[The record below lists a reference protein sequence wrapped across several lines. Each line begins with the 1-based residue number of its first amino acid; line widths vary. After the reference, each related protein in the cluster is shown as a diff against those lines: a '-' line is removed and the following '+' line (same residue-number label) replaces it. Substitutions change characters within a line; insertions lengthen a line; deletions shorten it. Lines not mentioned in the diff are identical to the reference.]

1 MRRRPRL
8 DIEVRS
14 AATETEA
21 LVRRCTG
28 RLYGA
33 PRLEKVS
40 IWRRAR
46 GELDVRA
53 TRFRHSALIVKIPL
67 IVDVPVQFFQSVI
80 AIELAV
86 TGALLWQ
93 IRFFDSRDARP
104 HAKEHLPDSRLRLG
118 LALVLGATMFGSL
131 WAIADE
137 GPKWAA
143 LAVTVGLAVSLI
155 PILLRVLPPLAKD
168 AATDERD
175 PDYAVTVLGLV
186 LYVAVVAGFLVLLD
200 ID

>member
-1 MRRRPRL
+1 M
-8 DIEVRS
+8 
-14 AATETEA
+14 
-21 LVRRCTG
+21 
-28 RLYGA
+28 
-33 PRLEKVS
+33 
-40 IWRRAR
+40 
-46 GELDVRA
+46 
-53 TRFRHSALIVKIPL
+53 
-67 IVDVPVQFFQSVI
+67 DVPVQFFQSVI

-93 IRFFDSRDARP
+93 IRFFDSKSARAEGKDLPDAR
-104 HAKEHLPDSRLRLG
+104 LRVG
-118 LALVLGATMFGSL
+118 MALVLGATVFGSL

-168 AATDERD
+168 AATNKRD
-175 PDYAVTVLGLV
+175 PNYAVTVIGLL
-186 LYVAVVAGFLVLLD
+186 LYVGVVSGFLVLLD